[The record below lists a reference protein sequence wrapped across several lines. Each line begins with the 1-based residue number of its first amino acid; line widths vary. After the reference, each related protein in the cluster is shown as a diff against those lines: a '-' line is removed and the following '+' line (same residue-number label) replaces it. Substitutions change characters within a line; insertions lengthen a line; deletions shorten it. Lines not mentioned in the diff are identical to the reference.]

1 MTLGIRGKLFGG
13 LLLVALLGLGISIVG
28 MINLGRVNDADTFM
42 YENEAVPTGQT
53 GEMSQLVQRIRA
65 NVTEVMLVSDQTAS
79 QLAERVKGF
88 FARIHDLEKQYTG
101 TFIDD
106 TDRQNFASYTAAREA
121 YETASTQL
129 VQMRQTAKLDD
140 AKAVLLGSWRKT
152 YDAVNDAV
160 DKVLQYN
167 IDSAKKTSD
176 SNTALAQFSFL
187 TMISASAIAL
197 LLSLII
203 AWVISRSVMRVFGTV
218 ETSSDNVSTGI
229 QQISASSQQLAQGA
243 SEQAANL
250 EEISAS
256 VEELASTIQQ
266 NADNASQTEKIASKS
281 ALDAKGGGEAVKQTV
296 EAMKDISER
305 VVVIQEIARQTN
317 LLSLNAA
324 IEAARAGEHGRGFA
338 VVANEVQ
345 KLAERSQVA
354 AREIE
359 DLTKNSL
366 QIADKAGVMLD
377 QLVPDIQKTA
387 DLVTEIHAAST
398 EQSSGVGQINAA
410 VQQLN
415 SVVQG
420 NASNAE
426 ELASTSEELA
436 AQGQIM
442 RESVLFLKTGRKTSV
457 TPARTVVRGP
467 ATPSPTAEHR
477 LIHLPHPAGTGGA
490 AITLAADDEDSDF
503 HRK

>member
-1 MTLGIRGKLFGG
+1 MALGIRGKLFAG
-13 LLLVALLGLGISIVG
+13 LLLVALLGTGIGAVG
-28 MINLGRVNDADTFM
+28 VVNLMRVAAADHFM
-42 YENEAVPTGQT
+42 YTDMTVPI
-53 GEMSQLVQRIRA
+53 GEVGTVAEEIQRIRA
-65 NVTEVMLVSDQTAS
+65 NAIMIFIETDRVSFYND
-79 QLAERVKGF
+79 
-88 FARIHDLEKQYTG
+88 RIHEFFNIIHDVEKDYAE
-101 TFIDD
+101 TFISDLD
-106 TDRQNFASYTAAREA
+106 KKTFGDFEKVRQA
-121 YETASTQL
+121 YEEATL
-129 VQMRQTAKLDD
+129 KLLELAKTSSS
-140 AKAVLLGSWRKT
+140 AETKAFLLGDWRKT
-152 YDAVNDAV
+152 YDAAVTGVAAVIKVNVDAGKQTA
-160 DKVLQYN
+160 D
-167 IDSAKKTSD
+167 D
-176 SNTALAQFSFL
+176 NTALAQVSMVIML
-187 TMISASAIAL
+187 SAIAIAL
-197 LLSLII
+197 VLSLLI
-203 AWVISRSVMRVFGTV
+203 AWLISRSVMKVFGTV
-218 ETSSDNVSTGI
+218 ETSSDNVAAGI
-229 QQISASSQQLAQGA
+229 QQISGSSQQLAQGA

-281 ALDAKGGGEAVKQTV
+281 AVDAKGGGEAVKQTV

-366 QIADKAGVMLD
+366 QIADKAGAMLD

-398 EQSSGVGQINAA
+398 EQSSGVAQINSA

-426 ELASTSEELA
+426 ELASTSEELS

-442 RESVLFLKTGRKTSV
+442 RESVVFLKTGRRAQMPPRAAAHSSAASGHHLV
-457 TPARTVVRGP
+457 P
-467 ATPSPTAEHR
+467 
-477 LIHLPHPAGTGGA
+477 LPHPPRSGGA
-490 AITLAADDEDSDF
+490 AIRLAADDEDSDF
-503 HRK
+503 HR